1 MKKEEMINYIKEN
14 KDECY
19 CLIRVNKFIGMNEDE
34 QKEQLAEYI
43 DAGAKVLIFKSNYT
57 EERQNKEI
65 IKEIKHLR
73 NAKYIICIDF
83 SRLGT
88 DIFWILRLFE
98 IFTEKKI
105 SVYLDELGDTLDDYT
120 MSYLDFIKLFTKEK
134 KRLETERAQIVKA
147 QSDTDKKIGGRPAK
161 EIDEKKLA
169 SAIYQ
174 YENGILSGRSA
185 AQKVG
190 ISESTFR
197 RRLDEYY
204 KDKKI

>member
-1 MKKEEMINYIKEN
+1 MINYIKEN